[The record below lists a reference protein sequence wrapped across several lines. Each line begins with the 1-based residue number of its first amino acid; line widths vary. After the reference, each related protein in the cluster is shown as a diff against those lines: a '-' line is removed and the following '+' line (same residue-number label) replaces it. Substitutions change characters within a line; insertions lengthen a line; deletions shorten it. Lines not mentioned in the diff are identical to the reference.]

1 MRFCVESELSDWFEV
16 GACGFKQ
23 AYMGF
28 LEVAVGSRAED
39 FLKTYGDFNHGWS
52 P

>member
-23 AYMGF
+23 AYVGF
-28 LEVAVGSRAED
+28 FEVAVGSGAED
-39 FLKTYGDFNHGWS
+39 FLETYGGLDHALS